1 MNVVLSLMGEINEL
15 LKNSFLYLLHLF
27 CCLLKQCPKSTHMP
41 HYLVKTLVLWR
52 KVKLILELITKIQVW
67 SGALRGGIARA
78 LNHCGRMPKSSNNV
92 TSVSFNTVDLLPKDI
107 RFEQGGTKLASSP
120 GRHLSSLRPRVW
132 WVLQQIISLPYP
144 VTSHWWESN
153 FR

>member
-67 SGALRGGIARA
+67 SGALRGGNCPGVESLREDAEKSQQCHKCFLQYSRFTSERHQVRTRGHQTCFFPRA
-78 LNHCGRMPKSSNNV
+78 PSILVTPQGVVGLTTNHNP
-92 TSVSFNTVDLLPKDI
+92 T
-107 RFEQGGTKLASSP
+107 
-120 GRHLSSLRPRVW
+120 LSSHK
-132 WVLQQIISLPYP
+132 SL
-144 VTSHWWESN
+144 VGIK
-153 FR
+153 F